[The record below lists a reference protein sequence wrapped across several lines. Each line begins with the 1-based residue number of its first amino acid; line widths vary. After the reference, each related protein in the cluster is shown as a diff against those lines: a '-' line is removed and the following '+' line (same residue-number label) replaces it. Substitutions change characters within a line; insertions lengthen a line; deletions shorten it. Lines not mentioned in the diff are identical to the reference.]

1 MGVNLQPQRA
11 QTPGPG
17 TTLPCP
23 ACVDGVTGDAGE
35 ISEAVGAH
43 WTAPPHSPQPDGEG
57 RRAAWT
63 WGTAGGEV
71 PGARAG
77 PSAVSLERPA
87 RGKASGPTPPRP

>member
-35 ISEAVGAH
+35 TSEAV
-43 WTAPPHSPQPDGEG
+43 
-57 RRAAWT
+57 
-63 WGTAGGEV
+63 
-71 PGARAG
+71 
-77 PSAVSLERPA
+77 
-87 RGKASGPTPPRP
+87 